1 MTRRRGAY
9 GRIRKQ
15 LSRQQTRPEPEPMPE
30 PMNLTASATMTLHSA
45 YIDAL
50 ARQTPDNLVAML
62 QLGGGI
68 SFGAFLDNLA
78 RGWIRLRPS
87 IDDEG
92 EPALAVEV
100 LAEDGYLLLCLV
112 RASLLHLDSE
122 ELGAMWSTRLDD
134 ELRGMTEA

>member
-1 MTRRRGAY
+1 MS
-9 GRIRKQ
+9 GRHA
-15 LSRQQTRPEPEPMPE
+15 LQTRG
-30 PMNLTASATMTLHSA
+30 L
-45 YIDAL
+45 
-50 ARQTPDNLVAML
+50 
-62 QLGGGI
+62 GI

-92 EPALAVEV
+92 EAALAVEV
-100 LAEDGYLLLCLV
+100 LADDGYLLLCLV
-112 RASLLHLDSE
+112 RATLLHLDSD